1 MADASGLSRRNV
13 HLAIIGHGAAM
24 QTVLP
29 SGWHKRLVRF
39 ETPGTNGVVAYC
51 LEPHDLWV
59 SKAIAGRPKDVEF
72 YAGFRRDGNHRTR
85 AHELRYADAATGAR
99 DRVTFAKPGTVS
111 YESPTWSPDGRR
123 FATAL

>member
-72 YAGFRRDGNHRTR
+72 CAALVKRGLVRSDTLRKRLTTVKGLDRRVRTAAAGRI
-85 AHELRYADAATGAR
+85 
-99 DRVTFAKPGTVS
+99 S
-111 YESPTWSPDGRR
+111 S
-123 FATAL
+123 